1 MGDICTD
8 SQNKSSPAWPAAVE
22 LAARQWGV
30 VALRQVLALGASRG
44 AIAHWAQSGR
54 LLRLHRG
61 VYAVG
66 HAQLRPQGHW
76 LAAVLACGD
85 GAALAL
91 RCAAALWGFHWIPSG
106 RIDVLVPRGRQGP
119 STVRTF
125 RPRVTDIT
133 IHQGI
138 SVTTPMRTLRDLKR
152 VLSLDALENTAARAA
167 TCGVVTD
174 EEAAAI
180 VGHRAQLTRTQQER
194 RFLRAVRAAGV
205 VEPEMNVWLTHG
217 GGEKWQADALFRRE
231 RVIVELDG
239 ASHRSARAFELDRLK
254 DAVRQADGYATVR
267 LTDRMDV
274 ALAIDLVRQ
283 RAAAY
288 VAR

>member
-1 MGDICTD
+1 MPHTVRSAAANPAPPRASLPHHHRMGDIP
-8 SQNKSSPAWPAAVE
+8 SAIRMLGRPSAR
-22 LAARQWGV
+22 LAALAAIQHGV
-30 VALRQVLALGASRG
+30 VARRQLHELGFSVAG
-44 AIAHWAQSGR
+44 IGR
-54 LLRLHRG
+54 LVEAERLIRLHRG

-106 RIDVLVPRGRQGP
+106 RIDVLVPRGRRGP

-194 RFLRAVRAAGV
+194 RFVRAVRAAGV
-205 VEPEMNVWLTHG
+205 VEPE
-217 GGEKWQADALFRRE
+217 
-231 RVIVELDG
+231 
-239 ASHRSARAFELDRLK
+239 
-254 DAVRQADGYATVR
+254 
-267 LTDRMDV
+267 
-274 ALAIDLVRQ
+274 
-283 RAAAY
+283 
-288 VAR
+288 